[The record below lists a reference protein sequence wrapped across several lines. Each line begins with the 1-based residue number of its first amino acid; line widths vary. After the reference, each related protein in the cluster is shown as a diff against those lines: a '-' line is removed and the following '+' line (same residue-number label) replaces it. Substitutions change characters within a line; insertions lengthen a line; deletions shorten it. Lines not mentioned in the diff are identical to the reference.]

1 MWQNIFKPEYQNWRL
16 VGSALL
22 SIYVRFFVIVFQPLR
37 GDKLS
42 YIWTSAFDL
51 GLHITLNFLNVF
63 LITVLFV
70 VILPKYFTEYYHPE
84 KINVKKLA
92 QIFTVAAIIIS
103 NNSFFIN
110 YYFFHF
116 ELSLVW
122 YASYLSYFVL
132 SNLLMSS
139 FPACLC
145 YLLIFR
151 KLTQSKSNL
160 GTENTSSNFEK
171 RTPQYNAV
179 FAPNILAFTDG
190 SNKKVLQLPIDRLY
204 YIASAQNNI
213 EIHYQNKN
221 DERTHIVIRNS
232 LKTIETEMIDTAQY
246 PLMRC
251 HKGFIVNRQKIKT
264 MRGPSKMAEFVLDD
278 DVTFIPV
285 SRQKFSELKPLFP
298 STSMLS

>member
-122 YASYLSYFVL
+122 YASYLSYL
-132 SNLLMSS
+132 
-139 FPACLC
+139 
-145 YLLIFR
+145 
-151 KLTQSKSNL
+151 
-160 GTENTSSNFEK
+160 EN
-171 RTPQYNAV
+171 
-179 FAPNILAFTDG
+179 
-190 SNKKVLQLPIDRLY
+190 
-204 YIASAQNNI
+204 
-213 EIHYQNKN
+213 
-221 DERTHIVIRNS
+221 
-232 LKTIETEMIDTAQY
+232 
-246 PLMRC
+246 
-251 HKGFIVNRQKIKT
+251 
-264 MRGPSKMAEFVLDD
+264 
-278 DVTFIPV
+278 
-285 SRQKFSELKPLFP
+285 
-298 STSMLS
+298 